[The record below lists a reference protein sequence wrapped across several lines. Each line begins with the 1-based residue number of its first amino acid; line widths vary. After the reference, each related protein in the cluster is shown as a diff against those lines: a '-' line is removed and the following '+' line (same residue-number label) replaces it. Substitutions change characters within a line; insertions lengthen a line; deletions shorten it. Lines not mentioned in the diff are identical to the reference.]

1 MKKLLNNYG
10 NVSTIMIVLSLCL
23 AVCCFIAGL
32 PRVANAEETIDLPRT
47 GQTTCYSS
55 NGSVIS
61 CAGTG
66 QDGDTL
72 AGVEWPSPRFTSDNS
87 TMTDNLTGLMWAK
100 DASTPTVSSCTGG
113 AKIWSNAINYVTCL
127 NGINYLGYNDWRL
140 PNRNQLESLVNAESS
155 SPSSWLTSQ
164 GFSGLQSWYWSS
176 TSYAVSTDN
185 AWYVSMDYGYV
196 GYASKGG
203 NSGCAWPVRLGQ

>member
-1 MKKLLNNYG
+1 MKKILNNYG

-23 AVCCFIAGL
+23 AVCCFVAVL

-55 NGSVIS
+55 GGSVFHVL
-61 CAGTG
+61 A
-66 QDGDTL
+66 QVDGDTL
-72 AGVEWPSPRFTSDNS
+72 AGVEWPSPRFTSANS

-113 AKIWSNAINYVTCL
+113 AKMWANAINYVTCL

-140 PNRNQLESLVNAESS
+140 PNRNQLESLINAKSS
-155 SPSSWLTSQ
+155 RPSSWLTLQ
-164 GFSGLQSWYWSS
+164 GFIGVQSWYWSS
-176 TSYAVSTDN
+176 TTYARSTGV
-185 AWYVSMDYGYV
+185 AWSV
-196 GYASKGG
+196 GMLNGLVGLDSKGYF
-203 NSGCAWPVRLGQ
+203 SYYAWPVRLGQ